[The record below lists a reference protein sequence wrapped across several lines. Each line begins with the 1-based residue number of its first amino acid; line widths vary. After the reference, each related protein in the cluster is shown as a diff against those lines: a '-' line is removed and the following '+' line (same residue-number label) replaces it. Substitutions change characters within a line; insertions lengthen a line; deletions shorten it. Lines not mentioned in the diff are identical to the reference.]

1 MIFATTSDEVGKTQ
15 IIEAIKSCIKPH
27 IYRRLL
33 TIQLSAEGKK
43 VSELTDI
50 FKVTPQTIRASI
62 HAYNQGGVEQLLPEK
77 KPGRR
82 PRLSLTKE
90 QWTEII
96 HQPPCS
102 FEKLTTLCQNWT
114 LELLSSYCQ
123 QYHSVKLCPS
133 MLWYILRQHKINM
146 GRSQLRITSP
156 DPEYTQKRDRTEAIK
171 KKPKPWN

>member
-1 MIFATTSDEVGKTQ
+1 MIFATISDEAGKIQ
-15 IIEAIKSCIKPH
+15 LIEAIKSCQKPH

-33 TIQLSAEGKK
+33 TVQLSAEGKK
-43 VSELTDI
+43 VSELTDM
-50 FKVTPQTIRASI
+50 FKVTPQTIRAFV
-62 HAYNQGGVEQLLPEK
+62 HAYNQGGLEQLLPEK

-82 PRLSLTKE
+82 PRLSLTTE

-114 LELLSSYCQ
+114 LKLLSNYCQ

-156 DPEYTQKRDRTEAIK
+156 DPKYTQKRDRTEEIK
-171 KKPKPWN
+171 KKPLTTH

>member
-1 MIFATTSDEVGKTQ
+1 MIFACISDEAGKTR
-15 IIEAIKSCIKPH
+15 IIEAIRICQKPH
-27 IYRRLL
+27 VYRRLM

-50 FKVTPQTIRASI
+50 FKVTPQTIRAFI

-82 PRLSLTKE
+82 ARLSLTQE
-90 QWTEII
+90 QWIQI
-96 HQPPCS
+96 VHQPPCS
-102 FEKLTTLCQNWT
+102 FEKLNTENRNWT
-114 LELLSSYCQ
+114 LELLSNYCQ

-133 MLWYILRQHKINM
+133 RLWYILRQHKINM

-156 DPEYTQKRDRTEAIK
+156 DPQYTQKRDRTEAIK
-171 KKPKPWN
+171 KKPKLSN